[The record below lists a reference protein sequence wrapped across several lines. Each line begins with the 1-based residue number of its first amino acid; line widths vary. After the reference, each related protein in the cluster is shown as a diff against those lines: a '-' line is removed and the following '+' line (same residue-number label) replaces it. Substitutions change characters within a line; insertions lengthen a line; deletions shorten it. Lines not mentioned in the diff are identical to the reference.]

1 VVRSRDKNNNGDH
14 KMPTASIRACSP
26 VHLLSLAISTAL
38 LAPAAHADFVADS
51 KASLTTTNIY
61 LNRDFREDSGQ
72 NKREEWGQ
80 GFLLDIQSGYSEG
93 TVGFGLDA
101 LGMLGV
107 KLDSGGGRTGTD
119 LLPVQD
125 DGGTPDQFARL
136 GLTAKVKVSNTELR
150 YGSHIPELPVV
161 KASDSRLLPQVF
173 EGGLLTSSEL
183 EGLTFTGGRLDKVI
197 DRASTNSEEM
207 VLNSKNK
214 RFAAGVTADHMDLAG
229 FDYQFAKG
237 LTGRYYYADLQDI
250 YRQHFFGLLASQPLG
265 NGTLS
270 ADLRLSVS
278 SDSGA
283 ANAGKID
290 NRALNGMFSYAISG
304 HKVGLGFQDMSG
316 DTGFAYVDGSDP
328 FLVNFVQI
336 NDFANADERSWQARY
351 DYDLGKLGVPGL
363 SFMTRYIKGT
373 DAQIAGSDETGGEW
387 ERDIEVKYVVQS
399 GPLKDVYVR
408 LRNAS
413 FKSDFARDADENRV
427 IVGYTLPIW

>member
-1 VVRSRDKNNNGDH
+1 
-14 KMPTASIRACSP
+14 MPTASHQALAPAR
-26 VHLLSLAISTAL
+26 LLSLAIATAL
-38 LAPAAHADFVADS
+38 LAPMAHAEFIADS
-51 KASLTTTNIY
+51 TASLTTSNIY
-61 LNRDFREDSGQ
+61 LNRDFRENAGQ

-80 GFLLDIQSGYSEG
+80 GFLLDLKSGYTEG

-101 LGMLGV
+101 MGMLGI

-125 DGGTPDQFARL
+125 DGGTPDQYGRL
-136 GLTAKVKVSNTELR
+136 GLTVKVKISSTELR
-150 YGSHIPELPVV
+150 YGSHVPELPVV

-183 EGLTFTGGRLDKVI
+183 DGLTFTGGRLDKVI
-197 DRASTNSEEM
+197 DRASTNSEELI
-207 VLNSKNK
+207 LNSKNR
-214 RFAAGVTADHMDLAG
+214 RFAAGITADHLDLMG
-229 FDYQFAKG
+229 LDYQFAKG
-237 LTGRYYYADLQDI
+237 LTGRYYFADLDDI

-265 NGTLS
+265 SGTLS
-270 ADLRLSVS
+270 ADVRLMLSK
-278 SDSGA
+278 DSGA

-290 NRALNGMFSYAISG
+290 NRAFNAMLTYAING
-304 HKVGLGFQDMSG
+304 HKLGLGFQDMSG
-316 DTGFAYVDGSDP
+316 DTGYAYIDGSDP

-351 DYDLGKLGVPGL
+351 DYDLGKLGIPGL
-363 SFMTRYIKGT
+363 SFMTRYIKGS
-373 DAQIAGSDETGGEW
+373 DAQIAGSNDTGGEW

>member
-1 VVRSRDKNNNGDH
+1 
-14 KMPTASIRACSP
+14 MPTASHQALAPAR
-26 VHLLSLAISTAL
+26 LLSLAIATAL
-38 LAPAAHADFVADS
+38 LAPMAHAEFIADS
-51 KASLTTTNIY
+51 TASLTTSNIY
-61 LNRDFREDSGQ
+61 LNRDFRENAGQ

-80 GFLLDIQSGYSEG
+80 GFLLDLKSGYTEG

-101 LGMLGV
+101 MGMLGI

-125 DGGTPDQFARL
+125 DGGTPDQYGRL
-136 GLTAKVKVSNTELR
+136 GLTAKVKISSTELR

-183 EGLTFTGGRLDKVI
+183 DGLTFTGGRLDKVI
-197 DRASTNSEEM
+197 DRASTNSEELI
-207 VLNSKNK
+207 LNSKNR
-214 RFAAGVTADHMDLAG
+214 RFAAGITADHLDLMG
-229 FDYQFAKG
+229 LDYQFAKG
-237 LTGRYYYADLQDI
+237 LTGRYYFADLDDI

-265 NGTLS
+265 SGTLS
-270 ADLRLSVS
+270 ADVRLMLSK
-278 SDSGA
+278 DSGA

-290 NRALNGMFSYAISG
+290 NRAFNAMLTYAING
-304 HKVGLGFQDMSG
+304 HKLGLGFQDMSG
-316 DTGFAYVDGSDP
+316 DTGYAYIDGSDP

-351 DYDLGKLGVPGL
+351 DYDLGKLGIPGL
-363 SFMTRYIKGT
+363 SFMTRYIKGS
-373 DAQIAGSDETGGEW
+373 DAQIAGSNDTGGEW

>member
-1 VVRSRDKNNNGDH
+1 
-14 KMPTASIRACSP
+14 MPTASHQVLAP
-26 VHLLSLAISTAL
+26 AHLLSLAIAAAL
-38 LAPAAHADFVADS
+38 LAPAAHADFIADS
-51 KASLTTTNIY
+51 KASLTTSNIY
-61 LNRDFREDSGQ
+61 LNRDFREGTSTQ
-72 NKREEWGQ
+72 QSKREEWGQ
-80 GFLLDIQSGYSEG
+80 GFWLDVQSGYTEG

-101 LGMLGV
+101 LGLVGV

-125 DGGTPDQFARL
+125 DGGTPDQFGRL
-136 GLTAKVKVSNTELR
+136 GLTAKIKVSNTELR
-150 YGSHIPELPVV
+150 YGSHVPELPVV

-183 EGLTFTGGRLDKVI
+183 DGLTFTGGRLDKVI
-197 DRASTNSEEM
+197 DRASTNSEELI
-207 VLNSKNK
+207 LNSKNR
-214 RFAAGVTADHMDLAG
+214 RFAAGITADHLDLMG
-229 FDYQFAKG
+229 FDYSFNKQLK
-237 LTGRYYYADLQDI
+237 GRYYFADLDDI

-265 NGTLS
+265 SGTLN
-270 ADLRLSVS
+270 ADVRLMLSK
-278 SDSGA
+278 DSGA
-283 ANAGKID
+283 SNAGKID
-290 NRALNGMFSYAISG
+290 NRAFNAMLTYAING
-304 HKVGLGFQDMSG
+304 HKLGLGFQDMSG
-316 DTGFAYVDGSDP
+316 DTGYAYIDGSDP

-351 DYDLGKLGVPGL
+351 DYDFGKLGVPGL
-363 SFMTRYIKGT
+363 SFMTRYIKGS
-373 DAQIAGSDETGGEW
+373 DAQIAGTDDTGGEW

>member
-1 VVRSRDKNNNGDH
+1 
-14 KMPTASIRACSP
+14 MPTASHQALAPAR
-26 VHLLSLAISTAL
+26 LLSLAIATTL
-38 LAPAAHADFVADS
+38 LAPMAHAEFIADS
-51 KASLTTTNIY
+51 TASLTTSNIY
-61 LNRDFREDSGQ
+61 LNRDFRENAGQ

-80 GFLLDIQSGYSEG
+80 GFLLDLKSGYTEG

-101 LGMLGV
+101 MGMLGI

-125 DGGTPDQFARL
+125 DGGTPDQYGRL

-183 EGLTFTGGRLDKVI
+183 DGLTFTGGRLDKVI
-197 DRASTNSEEM
+197 DRASTNSEELI
-207 VLNSKNK
+207 LNSKN
-214 RFAAGVTADHMDLAG
+214 RRYAAGITADHLDLLG
-229 FDYQFAKG
+229 LDYQFAKG
-237 LTGRYYYADLQDI
+237 LTGRYYFADLDDI

-265 NGTLS
+265 GGTLS
-270 ADLRLSVS
+270 ADARLMLSK
-278 SDSGA
+278 DSGA

-290 NRALNGMFSYAISG
+290 NRAFNAMFSYAING
-304 HKVGLGFQDMSG
+304 HKLGLGFQDMSG
-316 DTGFAYVDGSDP
+316 DTGYAYIDGSDP

-351 DYDLGKLGVPGL
+351 DYDLGKLGIPGL
-363 SFMTRYIKGT
+363 SFMTRYIKGS
-373 DAQIAGSDETGGEW
+373 DAQIAGTNDTGGEW

>member
-1 VVRSRDKNNNGDH
+1 
-14 KMPTASIRACSP
+14 MPTASHRVLAP
-26 VHLLSLAISTAL
+26 AHLLSLAIAAAL
-38 LAPAAHADFVADS
+38 FASAAHAEFVADS
-51 KASLTTTNIY
+51 KASLTATNIY
-61 LNRDFREDSGQ
+61 LNRDFREGTSSQQ
-72 NKREEWGQ
+72 NTREEWGQ
-80 GFLLDIQSGYSEG
+80 GFWLDVQSGYTEG

-101 LGMLGV
+101 LGLVGV

-125 DGGTPDQFARL
+125 DGGTPDQFGRI
-136 GLTAKVKVSNTELR
+136 GLTAKTKISNTELR
-150 YGSHIPELPVV
+150 YGSHVPELPVV

-183 EGLTFTGGRLDKVI
+183 DGLTFTGGRLDKVI
-197 DRASTNSEEM
+197 DRASSNSEELI
-207 VLNSKNK
+207 LNSKNR
-214 RFAAGVTADHMDLAG
+214 RFAAGITADHLDLMG
-229 FDYQFAKG
+229 FDYEFAKG
-237 LTGRYYYADLQDI
+237 LSGRYYFADLDDI

-265 NGTLS
+265 SGTLS
-270 ADLRLSVS
+270 ADVRMMLSK
-278 SDSGA
+278 DSGA
-283 ANAGKID
+283 SNAGKID
-290 NRALNGMFSYAISG
+290 NRAFNAMLTYAING
-304 HKVGLGFQDMSG
+304 HKLGLGFQDMSG
-316 DTGFAYVDGSDP
+316 DTGYAYIDGSDP

-351 DYDLGKLGVPGL
+351 DYDFGKLGVPGL
-363 SFMTRYIKGT
+363 SFMTRYIKGS
-373 DAQIAGSDETGGEW
+373 DAHIAGTDDTGGEW